1 MNSYEIPGD
10 RRCQI
15 CGARMPDASIWLCEA
30 CGAAQTPQ
38 SRPGGI
44 RGFLGEVNQLR
55 PFVIFAAVLIVVVV
69 AMFAAGWGQYFVR
82 GPFWAR

>member
-15 CGARMPDASIWLCEA
+15 CGARMPDPSSWLCDA
-30 CGAAQTPQ
+30 CGAAQTPPP
-38 SRPGGI
+38 RPGGI